1 MKIRLSLLLV
11 IIFIFSMPVLVQA
24 ADAAPVIDWS
34 KCLGGSST
42 DQINS
47 IQQTNDGGYIL
58 AGYSN
63 STNGD
68 VTGNY
73 GSSDYWVVKL
83 DSNRGIS
90 WSRCLG
96 GSGEDIAF
104 SIQQTSDGG
113 YIVAGQTTSTN
124 GDVTGNHGGF
134 YDCWVVKLDSRG
146 EISWSKCLGGNR
158 SDIAQSIQQTSDGGY
173 IVAGYSN
180 SKDGDVTG
188 KHGSYDCWVV
198 KLDSKG
204 EISWNKCLG
213 GNYIDTAQSIQ
224 QTSDGGYIVAG
235 YSNSTNGDVTGNHG
249 SYDCWVVKLDSGG
262 GISWSKCLGG
272 SYSEIAQSIQQTS
285 DGGYIVAGR
294 TTSTNGDVIGNHGG
308 HDYWVVKLDSR
319 GGISWSRCLGG
330 KYTDIAQSIQQTND
344 GGYIVAGYSYSTDG
358 DVTGNHG
365 GYDYWVVKMDS
376 RGEIEWQ
383 KCFGGSDYD
392 NATTI
397 RQTSDGGYVLAG
409 YSSSTNGDV
418 TGNRGEDDCWIV
430 KLKSAT
436 VLVNGIILDPAK
448 VTLEKGDRITV
459 EATVLPS
466 DANQNVTWTSSDAL
480 VATVDE
486 NGTVRAIN
494 NGTVVIIATTEDGRY
509 SASCIVT
516 VRTPIDNIDNILVVF
531 DKAVEAGTLSGN
543 GSDAKLKAFRN
554 MLEQA
559 ELKIGKDKIKA
570 TVNKLYAVYAFIDG
584 KPAPKDM
591 VVGTAANKIALKI
604 LHLIKSLESQ
614 S

>member
-1 MKIRLSLLLV
+1 MKKRGCISNMKIRLSLLLV

-58 AGYSN
+58 AGYSG
-63 STNGD
+63 SADGD
-68 VTGNY
+68 VTGNH

-158 SDIAQSIQQTSDGGY
+158 SDIAQSIR
-173 IVAGYSN
+173 
-180 SKDGDVTG
+180 
-188 KHGSYDCWVV
+188 
-198 KLDSKG
+198 
-204 EISWNKCLG
+204 
-213 GNYIDTAQSIQ
+213 
-224 QTSDGGYIVAG
+224 
-235 YSNSTNGDVTGNHG
+235 
-249 SYDCWVVKLDSGG
+249 
-262 GISWSKCLGG
+262 
-272 SYSEIAQSIQQTS
+272 QTS

-294 TTSTNGDVIGNHGG
+294 TTSTNGDVTGNHGG

-365 GYDYWVVKMDS
+365 GYDYWVVKLDS

-418 TGNRGEDDCWIV
+418 TGNHGENDCWIV

-436 VLVNGIILDPAK
+436 VPVNGIILDPAE

-466 DANQNVTWTSSDAL
+466 DANQNVTWTS
-480 VATVDE
+480 
-486 NGTVRAIN
+486 
-494 NGTVVIIATTEDGRY
+494 
-509 SASCIVT
+509 
-516 VRTPIDNIDNILVVF
+516 
-531 DKAVEAGTLSGN
+531 TL
-543 GSDAKLKAFRN
+543 
-554 MLEQA
+554 
-559 ELKIGKDKIKA
+559 
-570 TVNKLYAVYAFIDG
+570 
-584 KPAPKDM
+584 
-591 VVGTAANKIALKI
+591 
-604 LHLIKSLESQ
+604 
-614 S
+614 